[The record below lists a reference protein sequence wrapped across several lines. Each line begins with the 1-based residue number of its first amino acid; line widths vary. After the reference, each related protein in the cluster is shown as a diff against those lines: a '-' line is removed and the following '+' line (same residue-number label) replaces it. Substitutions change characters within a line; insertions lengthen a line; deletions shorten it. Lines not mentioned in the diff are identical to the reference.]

1 MPHSPYAPLEAVFLF
16 QGDQILRELLYPEFE
31 AILDGFI
38 PIPEYKNSS
47 AKAVY
52 VQLNHQLCVTG
63 AVFFLLGFDERAI
76 VDRRWNV
83 PLQQL
88 LASAGPGP
96 DMGAGQIRLAC
107 YSQCSVTW
115 HQKNLWD
122 PQMAQGR
129 NSFVALHTAIKANRF
144 GFAVKASEA
153 PPPPPKAIA
162 DDNIPTLKP
171 LSLEDFEREQHAI
184 QQQLHEAYN
193 KELREKVTLLTKEQR
208 LRIATLTSEQ
218 QERLQALQHEHQ
230 QRLEFYQQKLE
241 LSEQSNSEL
250 DARNRSLKENLD
262 AQMAKM
268 EGIREYFEHKLK
280 SVQLG
285 ESSQIQA
292 LQENHQLELDV
303 KIQAATS
310 ELREMLEMR
319 EVELFYRHQNESA
332 LKEEIVTLK
341 HENQALIK
349 NGGDQLLS
357 RLAKAGI
364 SFVSFQPGVGQL
376 NIPVDDLARYLENT
390 PAYIA
395 EKSGVSESLYI
406 AWWAHYQKPCC
417 HAADSKGHACNQRVA
432 RIESPLEFHPGESD
446 RCDQH
451 KTVKLHRLADRR

>member
-1 MPHSPYAPLEAVFLF
+1 MSHSPYAPLEAVFLF
-16 QGDQILRELLYPEFE
+16 QGDQILREMLYPEFE

-38 PIPEYKNSS
+38 PIPDYINSS

-63 AVFFLLGFDERAI
+63 AVFFLLGFDEKGI

-107 YSQCSVTW
+107 FSQCSVAW

-122 PQMAQGR
+122 PQMATGK
-129 NSFVALHTAIKANRF
+129 NSFVAIRRAAKDNRF
-144 GFAVKASEA
+144 GFVVKPEA
-153 PPPPPKAIA
+153 APAPTPEVAEG
-162 DDNIPTLKP
+162 DIPTLKP

-193 KELREKVTLLTKEQR
+193 KELREKVSLLTKEQR
-208 LRIATLTSEQ
+208 LRMATLTSEQ
-218 QERLQALQHEHQ
+218 QDRLQALQHEHQ
-230 QRLEFYQQKLE
+230 QRLEFYQEKLE
-241 LSEQSNSEL
+241 LLERSNVDLEE
-250 DARNRSLKENLD
+250 RNRGLKDNLD
-262 AQMAKM
+262 SQASKI
-268 EGIREYFEHKLK
+268 EGIREYFDLKLK
-280 SVQLG
+280 SAQQG
-285 ESSQIQA
+285 ESSQLQA
-292 LQENHQLELDV
+292 LQANYELELEV

-310 ELREMLEMR
+310 QLREMLEMR

-364 SFVSFQPGVGQL
+364 SFISFQPGVGQL
-376 NIPVDDLARYLENT
+376 SIPVDDLARYLENT

-406 AWWAHYQKPCC
+406 SWWAHYQNPCC
-417 HAADSKGHACNQRVA
+417 HASDPKGQSCGRRVA

-451 KTVKLHRLADRR
+451 KTVKLHRIAERR

>member
-1 MPHSPYAPLEAVFLF
+1 MPNSPYAPLEAVFLF

-38 PIPEYKNSS
+38 PVPDYANSS

-63 AVFFLLGFDERAI
+63 AVFFLLGFDEKGI

-107 YSQCSVTW
+107 YSQCSVSW

-122 PQMAQGR
+122 PQMAPGK
-129 NSFVALHTAIKANRF
+129 NTFVALRQAVKANRF
-144 GFAVKASEA
+144 GFVAKVDAT
-153 PPPPPKAIA
+153 PVA
-162 DDNIPTLKP
+162 DIDDDAIPTLKP
-171 LSLEDFEREQHAI
+171 LSAEDFEREQQAI
-184 QQQLHEAYN
+184 QEQLHEAYN
-193 KELREKVTLLTKEQR
+193 KELREKVALLTKEQR

-218 QERLQALQHEHQ
+218 QERLHELQQEHQ
-230 QRLEFYQQKLE
+230 QRLEAYQQQMADFKRAKAELE
-241 LSEQSNSEL
+241 E
-250 DARNRSLKENLD
+250 RNRSLKENLD
-262 AQMAKM
+262 AQAAKI
-268 EGIREYFEHKLK
+268 EGIREYFELKLK
-280 SVQLG
+280 SAQQG
-285 ESSQIQA
+285 ESSQLQA
-292 LQENHQLELDV
+292 LKQNYEVELDV
-303 KIQAATS
+303 KIQAATA

-319 EVELFYRHQNESA
+319 EVELFYRHQNERA
-332 LKEEIVTLK
+332 LKEEIVALK
-341 HENQALIK
+341 QENQGLVK

-364 SFVSFQPGVGQL
+364 NFVSFQPGVGQL
-376 NIPVDDLARYLENT
+376 SIPVDDLGRYLENT

-406 AWWAHYQKPCC
+406 AWWAHYQNPCC
-417 HAADSKGHACNQRVA
+417 HASDPKGQPCGHRVK

-451 KTVKLHRLADRR
+451 KTVRLHRVAERR

>member
-1 MPHSPYAPLEAVFLF
+1 MSHSPYAPLEAVFLF

-38 PIPEYKNSS
+38 PVPDYANSS

-52 VQLNHQLCVTG
+52 VQLNHRLSVTG
-63 AVFFLLGFDERAI
+63 AVFFLLGFDEKGI

-107 YSQCSVTW
+107 YSQCSVSW

-122 PQMAQGR
+122 PQMAPGK
-129 NSFVALHTAIKANRF
+129 NTFVALRQAIKANRF
-144 GFAVKASEA
+144 GFVVKPDQAAAAEV
-153 PPPPPKAIA
+153 
-162 DDNIPTLKP
+162 DDDAIPTLKP
-171 LSLEDFEREQHAI
+171 LSMEDFEREQQAI

-193 KELREKVTLLTKEQR
+193 KELREKVTQLTKEQR

-218 QERLQALQHEHQ
+218 QERLQELQHEHQ

-241 LSEQSNSEL
+241 ALDRTNAEL
-250 DARNRSLKENLD
+250 EERNRGLKDNLD
-262 AQMAKM
+262 SQAAKI
-268 EGIREYFEHKLK
+268 EGIREYFELKLK
-280 SVQLG
+280 SAQQG
-285 ESSQIQA
+285 ESSQLQA
-292 LQENHQLELDV
+292 LKHNYEVELDV
-303 KIQAATS
+303 KIQAATA

-332 LKEEIVTLK
+332 LKEEIVGLK
-341 HENQALIK
+341 QENQALVK

-364 SFVSFQPGVGQL
+364 NFVSFQPGVGQL
-376 NIPVDDLARYLENT
+376 SIPVDDLGRYLENT

-406 AWWAHYQKPCC
+406 AWWAHYQNPCC
-417 HAADSKGHACNQRVA
+417 HAADPKGHACGHRVA
-432 RIESPLEFHPGESD
+432 RVESPLEFHPGESD

-451 KTVKLHRLADRR
+451 KAVRLHRVAERR